1 MDFFDLLTMM
11 GGLALFLYG
20 MHMMGEGLSRVSGS
34 KLENILEK
42 LTNNP
47 VKAVLVGAGVTA
59 VIQSSTATIVMVVGF
74 VNSGIM
80 QLEQAVN
87 VIIGANVGTTIT
99 AWLLSLTGIE
109 STSFI
114 IQLFKPSSFAPVLAL
129 IGVILINFTKKEK
142 HKTVGTVIAGFAILM
157 IGMDTMSGAVKGLA
171 DVPEFT
177 NMLTMFSNPLLGVL
191 VGFIMTAI
199 VQSSSASV
207 GILQALSRSG
217 AVTGATAVPVI
228 MGQNS

>member
-99 AWLLSLTGIE
+99 VA
-109 STSFI
+109 
-114 IQLFKPSSFAPVLAL
+114 FKP
-129 IGVILINFTKKEK
+129 
-142 HKTVGTVIAGFAILM
+142 
-157 IGMDTMSGAVKGLA
+157 D
-171 DVPEFT
+171 
-177 NMLTMFSNPLLGVL
+177 
-191 VGFIMTAI
+191 
-199 VQSSSASV
+199 
-207 GILQALSRSG
+207 RY
-217 AVTGATAVPVI
+217 
-228 MGQNS
+228 